1 MTVLP
6 EVAMSAKIMIITLVA
21 YFIIS
26 GPSWARSPGSTHTAS
41 LITAI
46 VCFLMLAGYC
56 AQQVM
61 SSLGEAT
68 VAIKNEKKL
77 DHIAQEKALLQLKA
91 KAAVVA
97 AVQIL
102 SKKKVSPSDSM
113 KAPLLKS
120 AEEQEAS
127 SKLAASKAALKWKL
141 KVSGCVVMLSFAH
154 VAVILMNECHFLTAC
169 QSQSK
174 SKDLPTQETA
184 VEVAPAPEEHEEE
197 EEEVQP
203 AP

>member
-1 MTVLP
+1 MQGVTVLP
-6 EVAMSAKIMIITLVA
+6 EVAMSAKIMIVTLVA

-41 LITAI
+41 LVTAI

-61 SSLGEAT
+61 SSMGEAT

-77 DHIAQEKALLQLKA
+77 DHIAQEKVLLQLKA

-102 SKKKVSPSDSM
+102 SKKKVAPSDGM
-113 KAPLLKS
+113 KAPLLQKS
-120 AEEQEAS
+120 ADEQEAS
-127 SKLAASKAALKWKL
+127 AKLAASKAALKWKL
-141 KVSGCVVMLSFAH
+141 KVIRP
-154 VAVILMNECHFLTAC
+154 VIAFLLC
-169 QSQSK
+169 RHLK
-174 SKDLPTQETA
+174 HETRLCF
-184 VEVAPAPEEHEEE
+184 VSEPELQRF
-197 EEEVQP
+197 VN
-203 AP
+203 AANCC